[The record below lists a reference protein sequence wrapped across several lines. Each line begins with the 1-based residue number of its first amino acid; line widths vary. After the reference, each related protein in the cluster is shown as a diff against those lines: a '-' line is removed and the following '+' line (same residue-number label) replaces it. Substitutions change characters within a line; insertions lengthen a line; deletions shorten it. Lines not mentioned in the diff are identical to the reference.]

1 MFQKNV
7 VTLHAKRANK
17 DINTMIGFTKHIE
30 FFHEDKYRD
39 LDYGTIYYVAGSA
52 MQELND
58 YVLSNAERFAE
69 YINTF
74 EGYWLKCKIVYL
86 DADNSLFPK
95 RENAAFYSAILPED
109 NIFNDEYYFLAAI
122 FDKYDLSWTL
132 TAFQKY
138 LESVGELIES
148 ALDYGK
154 YNSDALSPE
163 ILKIEHDGIMFSLV
177 DETPDIPEE
186 PRIEFSIGNLPYGR
200 KPTSHILDELEK
212 KPKYTEPSR
221 LVITTAPYNFL
232 LPDYDNIEFPFG
244 PQIKALY
251 LLFLTHPEGIRMK
264 EIEDYKEEYK
274 QLYFLM
280 TTRSDI
286 DKIRASVEKL
296 MDVCSPNIIS
306 VKKSQCNTMIR
317 EALPDIELSKFYE
330 IIAHYGQPHKINL
343 DRSLV
348 IMPDI
353 LRAKD

>member
-1 MFQKNV
+1 M
-7 VTLHAKRANK
+7 HAERANK

-132 TAFQKY
+132 TAFKNY
-138 LESVGELIES
+138 LESVGDLIES

-177 DETPDIPEE
+177 DETTDIPEE
-186 PRIEFSIGNLPYGR
+186 PKIEFSIGNLPYGR

-232 LPDYDNIEFPFG
+232 LLDYDNIEFPFG

-348 IMPDI
+348 IMPDN
-353 LRAKD
+353 LRV